1 MINWTYMLLVGRLN
15 RGLLIFS
22 GLFIGLI
29 QFLIIWIFT
38 SFDYAPILEAI
49 LKQLPPQM
57 KILFNEQFLIQL
69 SVNGAAAFGFNH
81 PLVLFN
87 LGILAI
93 ALPGWHIAGEA
104 ESGILELHLA
114 YPIRRETLFT
124 SLWLACTASL
134 LAVIL
139 CGYIGSLTALIIKSQ
154 FEWNL
159 ALSLLKIIFNLWL
172 LFSIIMSFSLWIST
186 KNRESGKSG
195 SIAASIALLF
205 YFLFFLGS
213 TWQLPKYIQQLNPFF
228 YYQPSKLMF
237 NQTSFKL
244 NFIVLGVLIAVM
256 FISGYHQFKR
266 RDIP

>member
-1 MINWTYMLLVGRLN
+1 MINQTYILLVGRLN

-22 GLFIGLI
+22 AIFIGLI

-93 ALPGWHIAGEA
+93 AMPSWHIAGEA
-104 ESGILELHLA
+104 ENGILELHLA
-114 YPIRRETLFT
+114 YPIKRQTLFT
-124 SLWLACTASL
+124 SLWLGCSVSL
-134 LAVIL
+134 LVVIL
-139 CGYIGSLTALIIKSQ
+139 TGYFGSLIALIIKSQ
-154 FEWNL
+154 LEWKL
-159 ALSLLKIIFNLWL
+159 TLSLLKIVFNLWL
-172 LFSIIMSFSLWIST
+172 LFILIMSFSLWVST

-195 SIAASIALLF
+195 MMVAAITLLF

-213 TWQLPKYIQQLNPFF
+213 TWELPVFIQQFNPFF
-228 YYQPSKLMF
+228 YYQPQKLMF
-237 NQTSFKL
+237 NQNSFVI
-244 NFIVLGVLIAVM
+244 NFSVLIALITM
-256 FISGYHQFKR
+256 LFIFGYNQFKR

>member
-1 MINWTYMLLVGRLN
+1 MINRTYMFLIGRLN
-15 RGLLIFS
+15 RGLLIFR
-22 GLFIGLI
+22 
-29 QFLIIWIFT
+29 IFT

-69 SVNGAAAFGFNH
+69 SINGAAAFGFNH

-114 YPIRRETLFT
+114 YPIRREAFFT

-139 CGYIGSLTALIIKSQ
+139 CGYLGSLIALISAI
-154 FEWNL
+154 
-159 ALSLLKIIFNLWL
+159 
-172 LFSIIMSFSLWIST
+172 
-186 KNRESGKSG
+186 
-195 SIAASIALLF
+195 
-205 YFLFFLGS
+205 
-213 TWQLPKYIQQLNPFF
+213 
-228 YYQPSKLMF
+228 
-237 NQTSFKL
+237 
-244 NFIVLGVLIAVM
+244 LIA
-256 FISGYHQFKR
+256 
-266 RDIP
+266 